1 MDLDKSNNYWQNVD
15 FTVHWV
21 FFSATKM
28 IEEYESNRSPAEA
41 DFGKEVS
48 NRGLW

>member
-1 MDLDKSNNYWQNVD
+1 MDLDKSNNYCQNVD
-15 FTVHWV
+15 FTVHWI
-21 FFSATKM
+21 FSATK

-48 NRGLW
+48 SRGLW